1 MKMTLTIIQIVI
13 AICLIGLILIQ
24 SSKGGLGS
32 AWGGGGEFRT
42 RRGAEKIVFK
52 ATIVAAII
60 FLIVS
65 ISNIIVK

>member
-1 MKMTLTIIQIVI
+1 MKIALTIIQIII
-13 AICLIGLILIQ
+13 AISLIGLILIQ

-42 RRGAEKIVFK
+42 RRGAEKIIFK
-52 ATIVAAII
+52 STIVVSIL

-65 ISNIIVK
+65 IINISIQ

>member
-1 MKMTLTIIQIVI
+1 MKIALTVIQIVI
-13 AICLIGLILIQ
+13 AIGLIGLILIQ

-52 ATIVAAII
+52 STIVVAVL

-65 ISNIIVK
+65 ILNIVVK

>member
-1 MKMTLTIIQIVI
+1 MKTALTGIQIVI
-13 AICLIGLILIQ
+13 AITLIGLILIQ

-42 RRGAEKIVFK
+42 RRGAEKIVFRL
-52 ATIVAAII
+52 TIIAAII

-65 ISNIIVK
+65 ISNVLVK

>member
-1 MKMTLTIIQIVI
+1 MKVTLTIIQIII
-13 AICLIGLILIQ
+13 AISLIGLILIQ

-52 ATIVAAII
+52 ATIVAAIL
-60 FLIVS
+60 FLIIS

>member
-1 MKMTLTIIQIVI
+1 MKIALTVIQIVI
-13 AICLIGLILIQ
+13 AIGLIGLILIQ

-52 ATIVAAII
+52 STIVVAIL

-65 ISNIIVK
+65 VLNIVVK